1 MIKNVKFLFFGYG
14 IFYIIFIEKE
24 NIMVQLF
31 TERLLIRDHTLDDLY
46 NYHELL
52 SDSKS
57 MRYLTFLKTS
67 NLEESKQSLQKAI
80 DEANSDDRKYYFF
93 WIENKITKEYI
104 GEVGY
109 NVILSTLFGKIATIG
124 YYIKE
129 NYWNNGYATEA
140 TKKIIDY
147 AFTENNVYR
156 FIGECIKEN
165 IGSENVM
172 KKCGMIKEG
181 EYKEYALN
189 EDKLKDSVQYR
200 LLKYEW
206 KKLYGI

>member
-1 MIKNVKFLFFGYG
+1 
-14 IFYIIFIEKE
+14 
-24 NIMVQLF
+24 MVQLF
-31 TERLLIRDHTLDDLY
+31 TERLLIRDHTLNDLY

-52 SDSKS
+52 SDNKS

-67 NLEESKQSLQKAI
+67 NLEESKQILQKAI

-93 WIENKITKEYI
+93 WIENKITKDFI

-109 NVILSTLFGKIATIG
+109 NVILSTPFGKIATIG
-124 YYIKE
+124 YYIKK

-165 IGSENVM
+165 IGSEIVM

>member
-1 MIKNVKFLFFGYG
+1 MI
-14 IFYIIFIEKE
+14 
-24 NIMVQLF
+24 QLF
-31 TERLLIRDHTLDDLY
+31 TERLYIRDHIPDDL
-46 NYHELL
+46 NDYHELI
-52 SDSKS
+52 SNNIS

-80 DEANSDDRKYYFF
+80 NESNSIDRKYYFF

-109 NVILSTLFGKIATIG
+109 NVILETPYGKMATLG

-129 NYWNNGYATEA
+129 KYWNNGYVTEA
-140 TKKIIDY
+140 VKKVFEY
-147 AFTENNVYR
+147 AFIENNVYR

-165 IGSENVM
+165 IGSEKIM
-172 KKCGMIKEG
+172 IKCGMTKEA

-189 EDKLKDSVQYR
+189 ENKLKDSVQYR

-206 KKLYGI
+206 ENNIEKSKTCT